1 MFRKLLIAAAGALGF
16 AAVGC
21 EREEGRTP
29 GGTTR
34 PAPTQPPPPSEQP
47 KETPP
52 PPAPNPPEEKTEYP
66 R

>member
-1 MFRKLLIAAAGALGF
+1 MVRKLLIAAAGALGF

-34 PAPTQPPPPSEQP
+34 PAPQTEPQKDTQPPPAPKPSE
-47 KETPP
+47 
-52 PPAPNPPEEKTEYP
+52 EYP